1 VLTSALLLLADSR
14 LPSGAHAHSGG
25 VAAAVAAGSIHDEAS
40 LMAFLTGRLHTA
52 GAIAAGFAYR
62 AAILAEQ
69 PSYGEP
75 GPELRLLDAEL
86 DARTP
91 SAAARAASR
100 AQGRGLLR
108 AASRA
113 WPSPLLALLD
123 PTPQAPVAWGVAVV
137 AAGGDAHDAAT
148 VAAAAAISGPAS
160 AALRLLGLDP
170 LGVTAVLASLGPAV
184 DAVAQAAVGAAELP
198 AASAP
203 LLDHLAQA
211 HERAPLRLFAS

>member
-1 VLTSALLLLADSR
+1 MLTSALLLLADSR
-14 LPSGAHAHSGG
+14 LPAGAHAHSGG
-25 VAAAVAAGSIHDEAS
+25 VAAAVAAGGIHDEVS
-40 LMAFLTGRLHTA
+40 LAHFVTGRLHTV
-52 GAIAAGFAYR
+52 GRTAAGFACE
-62 AAILAEQ
+62 AAILTGSLASDELAQ
-69 PSYGEP
+69 A
-75 GPELRLLDAEL
+75 LRLLDAEL

-91 SAAARAASR
+91 SPAARAASR

-113 WPSPLLALLD
+113 WPSSLLALLG
-123 PTPQAPVAWGVAVV
+123 PTPHAPVAWGVAVV

-148 VAAAAAISGPAS
+148 VAASAAISGPAS

-170 LGVTAVLASLGPAV
+170 LGVTAVLASLGTAV
-184 DAVAQAAVGAAELP
+184 DAVAQAAVDATELP